1 MRENTEDTTDSH
13 PTTTDRPGDPDS
25 DRLRE
30 ALERLREAE
39 ERRIAAPYSSP
50 EFFARAHDVEVQ
62 AREVFRLA
70 DANDGVDDGWGDE
83 DDGDETRN

>member
-1 MRENTEDTTDSH
+1 MRDNTEDATESH
-13 PTTTDRPGDPDS
+13 PTATDRPGDSDS
-25 DRLRE
+25 DRLRQ

-62 AREVFRLA
+62 AREIFRLA
-70 DANDGVDDGWGDE
+70 DANEGADDAAA
-83 DDGDETRN
+83 DGDEKRD